1 MTDHS
6 CDFLIIGCGI
16 AGAAIASH
24 LAQHAS
30 VHVLEMEDQP
40 GYHSTGRSAAL
51 FCENYG
57 NPTIRALSRASRE
70 FFHSPPPGFC
80 DVPLLRPRLV
90 LMYARSH
97 QRAAFDGLMKSSATD
112 GHLEPVSPQAALELA
127 SILRPEGL
135 LGGFVDRNSADI
147 EVHEL
152 HRGYIK
158 SLKRRGGTLT
168 VRAQV
173 IDLRRDSDTWIVSCG
188 GESYRASVV
197 VNAAGAWAGEIGK
210 IAQAQKIALE
220 PRRRTAVLT
229 DPPPGVPSAK
239 WPLIVD
245 VEEQLYVKPDAGLL
259 LFSPADETPVD
270 PGDVQ
275 PEDLDVAIAVDR
287 LQTETTLEVHSIRR
301 KWAGLRSFVPDRS
314 PVIGYDHL
322 QPGFFWVAALGG
334 YGIQTA
340 PALSALAA
348 ALALH
353 DRPDEL
359 LADAALSAED
369 LSPRRFA

>member
-24 LAQHAS
+24 LSEHAS

-51 FCENYG
+51 FSENYG
-57 NPTIRALSRASRE
+57 NPTIRALSRASRA
-70 FFHSPPPGFC
+70 FLRSPPSGFC
-80 DVPLLRPRLV
+80 EAPLLRPRTV
-90 LMYARSH
+90 LMYGRSH
-97 QRAAFDGLMKSSATD
+97 QRSAFDQLVKGAGAEGD
-112 GHLEPVSPQAALELA
+112 LEYVTPTAALEL
-127 SILRPEGL
+127 SCILRPEGL
-135 LGGFVDRNSADI
+135 LGGVVDRNAADI

-152 HRGYIK
+152 HRGYIRA
-158 SLKRRGGTLT
+158 LKQRGGTLT
-168 VRAQV
+168 LGAQV
-173 IDLRRDSDTWIVSCG
+173 TALYADSGKWIVRCG
-188 GESYRASVV
+188 GETHRATAI
-197 VNAAGAWAGEIGK
+197 VNAAGAWAGEVASMAG
-210 IAQAQKIALE
+210 AQKIPLE

-229 DPPPGVPSAK
+229 DPPPGLVTEK

-245 VEEQLYVKPDAGLL
+245 VEEQFYAKPEAGLV
-259 LFSPADETPVD
+259 LFSPADETPIAPCD
-270 PGDVQ
+270 AQ

-287 LQTETTLEVHSIRR
+287 LQSETTLEVRRIRR

-314 PVIGYDHL
+314 PVIGYDSL

-348 ALALH
+348 ALVLH
-353 DRPDEL
+353 RQADEH
-359 LADAALSAED
+359 LASVGLRLED
-369 LSPRRFA
+369 ISTGRFA

>member
-1 MTDHS
+1 MSDHS
-6 CDFLIIGCGI
+6 CDFLVIGCGI

-51 FCENYG
+51 FSENYG
-57 NPTIRALSRASRE
+57 NSTIRALSRASRD
-70 FFHSPPPGFC
+70 FLCSPPPGFC
-80 DVPLLRPRLV
+80 DVPLLRPRMA

-97 QRAAFDGLMKSSATD
+97 QQVAFDELVRRGSAEGGL
-112 GHLEPVSPQAALELA
+112 EYVNPQATLEL
-127 SILRPEGL
+127 SCVLRPEGL
-135 LGGFVDRNSADI
+135 LGGLVDRNCADI

-152 HRGYIK
+152 HHGYIRA
-158 SLKRRGGTLT
+158 LKKRGGTLT
-168 VRAQV
+168 FGVRVA
-173 IDLRRDSDTWIVSCG
+173 DLRRDSGKWIVSCG
-188 GESYRASVV
+188 GESYQADVI
-197 VNAAGAWAGEIGK
+197 VNAAGAWAGEVAKLAG
-210 IAQAQKIALE
+210 AQKIELE

-229 DPPPGVPSAK
+229 DAPQGVTADR
-239 WPLIVD
+239 WPFIVD
-245 VEEQLYVKPDAGLL
+245 VEEQFYMKPDAGLL
-259 LFSPADETPVD
+259 LFSPADETPVA
-270 PGDVQ
+270 PCDVQ

-287 LQTETTLEVHSIRR
+287 LQCETTLEVRRIRR
-301 KWAGLRSFVPDRS
+301 KWAGLRSFVLDRS
-314 PVIGYDHL
+314 PVIGYDRL

-353 DRPDEL
+353 RAEEHLISNGLGVQDISPAR
-359 LADAALSAED
+359 LA
-369 LSPRRFA
+369 